1 MNPEI
6 LDSPVQSIC
15 SCGRG
20 SRQIADRQ
28 GRREKDRFSNESLN
42 DGLLS
47 LPPSLARAIL
57 KSPHRLARGAKGSL
71 VQGEPGAAQH

>member
-15 SCGRG
+15 NCGGG

-28 GRREKDRFSNESLN
+28 GRKETDESLN
-42 DGLLS
+42 GGLLS
-47 LPPSLARAIL
+47 LPTSLA
-57 KSPHRLARGAKGSL
+57 
-71 VQGEPGAAQH
+71 